1 MEDCQTPT
9 SKKSNIEICDIY
21 DIYGNR
27 TGKTFIR
34 GEPLSDGQFVMV
46 VDVWIVNSKDEIL
59 IQKRSPYKKDLP
71 DTWATHSGCVL
82 AGESSQ
88 QACIREPLEEIG
100 IHILPSQIH
109 KLNRKLR
116 GRLLSENFVV
126 EQDFDVRDARFTGGR
141 SQPDQMGH
149 CFPTQTDGKQKR
161 ILPLSEFFDVVR
173 FLEER
178 RRVKAL

>member
-59 IQKRSPYKKDLP
+59 IQKRSPYKKIFQIPGLP
-71 DTWATHSGCVL
+71 TVAVYWQG
-82 AGESSQ
+82 
-88 QACIREPLEEIG
+88 R
-100 IHILPSQIH
+100 LPS
-109 KLNRKLR
+109 
-116 GRLLSENFVV
+116 RLVSVSHWKRSASTF
-126 EQDFDVRDARFTGGR
+126 FHRRFTN
-141 SQPDQMGH
+141 
-149 CFPTQTDGKQKR
+149 
-161 ILPLSEFFDVVR
+161 
-173 FLEER
+173 
-178 RRVKAL
+178 

>member
-82 AGESSQ
+82 AGETSQ

-126 EQDFDVRDARFTGGR
+126 EQDFDVRDAVLQEEEVSQIKWVTVSHSNRWQAKKIFTAIP
-141 SQPDQMGH
+141 SFLM
-149 CFPTQTDGKQKR
+149 
-161 ILPLSEFFDVVR
+161 LSAF
-173 FLEER
+173 
-178 RRVKAL
+178 

>member
-59 IQKRSPYKKDLP
+59 IQSVLHIKKIFQIPGLP
-71 DTWATHSGCVL
+71 TVAVYWQGDFP
-82 AGESSQ
+82 AGLY
-88 QACIREPLEEIG
+88 P
-100 IHILPSQIH
+100 
-109 KLNRKLR
+109 
-116 GRLLSENFVV
+116 
-126 EQDFDVRDARFTGGR
+126 
-141 SQPDQMGH
+141 
-149 CFPTQTDGKQKR
+149 
-161 ILPLSEFFDVVR
+161 
-173 FLEER
+173 
-178 RRVKAL
+178 